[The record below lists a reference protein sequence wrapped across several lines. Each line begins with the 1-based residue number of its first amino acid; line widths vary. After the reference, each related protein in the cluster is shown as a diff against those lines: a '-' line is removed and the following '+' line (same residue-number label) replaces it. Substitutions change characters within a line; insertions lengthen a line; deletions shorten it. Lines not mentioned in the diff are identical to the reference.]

1 MLAPWKKNYDQPRQY
16 IKKQRDYFANKGP
29 SSQSYGFSSGHLL
42 MWDLDYKESWA
53 PKWCFWT
60 MMLEKTLE
68 SPLDCKEIKPD
79 HPKGNQ
85 SWIFFGR
92 ADVEAE
98 TPILWPTWCEELTH
112 WKRPWC
118 LDRLK
123 EGVEGGDRGDAWMAS
138 LTQWTWVWVSSR
150 SWWWTGRLSVL
161 QSMGSQKVR
170 YDWVTEL
177 TSSIFS
183 FFSLS
188 AFVSNREVLVL
199 ALDFSRFLTSV
210 SLKFHVFQH
219 LHLVLAIQ
227 TVPTYNPDLH
237 SHVSMTLKTFL
248 LGPRITSKSH
258 VQNQILHLPVTFW
271 K

>member
-1 MLAPWKKNYDQPRQY
+1 MAFPVVMYGCKSWTTKKAECLRIDAFELWCWRRLLRDPWTTRRLN
-16 IKKQRDYFANKGP
+16 
-29 SSQSYGFSSGHLL
+29 QSIL
-42 MWDLDYKESWA
+42 
-53 PKWCFWT
+53 
-60 MMLEKTLE
+60 
-68 SPLDCKEIKPD
+68 KEISPEYSLE
-79 HPKGNQ
+79 GL
-85 SWIFFGR
+85 
-92 ADVEAE
+92 
-98 TPILWPTWCEELTH
+98 ILGWSSNTLATWYEELTH
-112 WKRPWC
+112 LKTPRC
-118 LDRLK
+118 LERLMVGG
-123 EGVEGGDRGDAWMAS
+123 EGDNRRWDGWMAS
-138 LTQWTWVWVSSR
+138 PTQWTWVWVSSR

-188 AFVSNREVLVL
+188 AFVSNRDVLVL